1 MTLLEQ
7 YIALLTIVRK
17 EVRRYLRIWSQT
29 LLPSAITMSLYYVI
43 FGSLIGSRIGQ
54 MGGFTYMEFVVPGLI
69 MMAIVTNSYA
79 NVASSFFGAKFNH
92 SVEEL
97 LVSPVP
103 SYVILWGYVI
113 GGVTRGVLV
122 AVIVTAVSLFFT
134 KLAINNIFVVL
145 AVVILTSILFAL
157 FGFINGVFANTFDD
171 ISIVPTFVLTPLT
184 YLGGVFYSLDLL
196 PEFWA
201 NVSRANPLVYVVNA
215 FRYGMLGVSDVN
227 IQVAFSMIIG
237 FVIAAYVY
245 SLYLLNSG
253 KRLRS

>member
-1 MTLLEQ
+1 
-7 YIALLTIVRK
+7 
-17 EVRRYLRIWSQT
+17 
-29 LLPSAITMSLYYVI
+29 
-43 FGSLIGSRIGQ
+43 
-54 MGGFTYMEFVVPGLI
+54 
-69 MMAIVTNSYA
+69 
-79 NVASSFFGAKFNH
+79 
-92 SVEEL
+92 
-97 LVSPVP
+97 
-103 SYVILWGYVI
+103 
-113 GGVTRGVLV
+113 
-122 AVIVTAVSLFFT
+122 
-134 KLAINNIFVVL
+134 
-145 AVVILTSILFAL
+145 
-157 FGFINGVFANTFDD
+157 VFANTFDD

-237 FVIAAYVY
+237 FVIAAYGY

>member
-1 MTLLEQ
+1 M
-7 YIALLTIVRK
+7 
-17 EVRRYLRIWSQT
+17 
-29 LLPSAITMSLYYVI
+29 
-43 FGSLIGSRIGQ
+43 
-54 MGGFTYMEFVVPGLI
+54 
-69 MMAIVTNSYA
+69 
-79 NVASSFFGAKFNH
+79 
-92 SVEEL
+92 
-97 LVSPVP
+97 
-103 SYVILWGYVI
+103 ILWGYVI

-122 AVIVTAVSLFFT
+122 AIIVTAVSLFFT
-134 KLAINNIFVVL
+134 KLAINNISIVL